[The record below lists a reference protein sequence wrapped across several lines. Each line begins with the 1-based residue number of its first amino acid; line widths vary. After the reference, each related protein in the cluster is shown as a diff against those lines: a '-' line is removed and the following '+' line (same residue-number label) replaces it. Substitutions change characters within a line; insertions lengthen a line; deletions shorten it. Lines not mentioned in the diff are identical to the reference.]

1 MSARKPTTETTT
13 QPKPDWAMSKR
24 EEKRARMD
32 REGLAR
38 KRRKWPWFVLV
49 LLIAAGA
56 GYYYY
61 ITEVAP
67 TADASSET
75 PAEQAEPVMQ
85 VNRQELS
92 VLAPQTL
99 QQTIRVI
106 GTIAPARQAQ
116 LSAQV
121 SGRIETVRVQP
132 GDSVSKGD
140 VLAQIDVETLTL
152 ELQQAR
158 SNADSARA
166 QLSLASVQL
175 ERAQQLI
182 DRGVSTTSSL
192 DEAQSTVAQL
202 RASLSAL
209 EDQVAGAE
217 LRLRN
222 ATVRAPYDGVISAR
236 SAEPG
241 QYVSIGAP
249 LVTVVDL
256 TKVEMRASAA
266 VGSGALLERGQ
277 TVAIRVDGIPGQ
289 TFEGI
294 VARINPVAEEGT
306 RTIPV
311 YVQVDNADGVLLGG
325 MFGVGQIVV
334 KEAPGSLAVP
344 AEALRE
350 DAEGHHLLQI
360 AEGRLVRRPVE
371 TDGDWAGGLTRIISG
386 VEAGQTVVTAPL
398 PSLTDGDAVEIVED

>member
-1 MSARKPTTETTT
+1 MTVQERTIDRNT
-13 QPKPDWAMSKR
+13 QAKPDWAMGKR
-24 EEKRARMD
+24 EAERARLE
-32 REGLAR
+32 REGLPR
-38 KRRKWPWFVLV
+38 KRRKWPWIVLV

-67 TADASSET
+67 PPDAVASAPATET
-75 PAEQAEPVMQ
+75 EPVMQ
-85 VNRQELS
+85 VNPVELA
-92 VLAPQTL
+92 VLRPQTL
-99 QQTIRVI
+99 QRTVRVI

-121 SGRIETVRVQP
+121 NGRIETVMVQP
-132 GDSVSKGD
+132 GDAVSEGD

-152 ELQQAR
+152 ELRQAR
-158 SNADSARA
+158 SNADATRA
-166 QLSLASVQL
+166 QLDLAQVQL

-192 DEAQSTVAQL
+192 DEAQSNVAQL
-202 RASLSAL
+202 RASVSAL
-209 EDQVAGAE
+209 DDQVAGAE

-236 SAEPG
+236 AAEPG

-256 TKVEMRASAA
+256 TTVEMRASAA
-266 VGSGALLERGQ
+266 VGSGALLQRDQ
-277 TVAIRVDGIPGQ
+277 QVTVRVDGIPGR
-289 TFEGI
+289 TFEG
-294 VARINPVAEEGT
+294 VVTRINPVAEEGT

-311 YVQVDNADGVLLGG
+311 YVRIGNADGVLLGG

-334 KEAPGSLAVP
+334 EEAEDALAVP
-344 AEALRE
+344 TSALRE
-350 DAEGHHLLQI
+350 DAEGYHLLQI
-360 AEGRLVRRPVE
+360 ADGRLVRRPVE
-371 TDGDWAGGLTRIISG
+371 TDGDWAGGLTRITAG
-386 VEAGQTVVTAPL
+386 VEPGQTVITAPL
-398 PSLTDGDAVEIVED
+398 PSLSDGDAVAIVEG